1 MQALGVCSSARRSA
15 DGGRSMST
23 EYVVRLAGPEHVD
36 QLPDI
41 ERAAATRFGDSLPKS
56 VLTHVTPVDNLVAAQ
71 QAGLLW
77 VALEPA
83 GIPVGFA
90 VASMCGPRMHLD
102 ELDVLPEHGRK
113 GIGSALLEAVEDYAL
128 KSDCTEIALTTFRD
142 VPWNAPFY
150 ARVGFEV
157 IPEQELDAEL
167 VRRLADEAAL
177 GLDRSRRVAMRLRL
191 SRPTRA
197 STMTR

>member
-1 MQALGVCSSARRSA
+1 
-15 DGGRSMST
+15 MST
-23 EYVVRLAGPEHVD
+23 DCVVRLASPEHVD

-41 ERAAATRFGDSLPKS
+41 ERAAATRFGDSLPES
-56 VLTHVTPVDNLVAAQ
+56 VLRHVTAVDNLVAAQ

-83 GIPVGFA
+83 GSPVGFA
-90 VASMCGPRMHLD
+90 VASICERRVHLD
-102 ELDVLPEHGRK
+102 ELDVSPEHGRQ
-113 GIGSALLEAVEDYAL
+113 GVGSALVEAIEDYAL
-128 KSDCTEIALTTFRD
+128 NSGYVEITLTTFRD

-167 VRRLADEAAL
+167 VRRLSGEAAL
-177 GLDRSRRVAMRLRL
+177 GLDRSRRVAMRKPL
-191 SRPTRA
+191 SRPTSA
-197 STMTR
+197 ST

>member
-1 MQALGVCSSARRSA
+1 
-15 DGGRSMST
+15 MST
-23 EYVVRLAGPEHVD
+23 DYVVRLAGPEHVD

-41 ERAAATRFGDSLPKS
+41 ERAAATRFGDSLPES
-56 VLTHVTPVDNLVAAQ
+56 VLLHVTPVDNLVVAQ

-90 VASMCGPRMHLD
+90 VASICGRRVHLD
-102 ELDVLPEHGRK
+102 ELDVSPEHGRQ
-113 GIGSALLEAVEDYAL
+113 GVGSALVEAIEDYAL
-128 KSDCTEIALTTFRD
+128 NSGCVEITLTTFRD

-157 IPEQELDAEL
+157 IPEQELDAEV
-167 VRRLADEAAL
+167 VRRLSDEAAL
-177 GLDRSRRVAMRLRL
+177 GLDRSRRVAMRKPL
-191 SRPTRA
+191 SRPA
-197 STMTR
+197 SAPT